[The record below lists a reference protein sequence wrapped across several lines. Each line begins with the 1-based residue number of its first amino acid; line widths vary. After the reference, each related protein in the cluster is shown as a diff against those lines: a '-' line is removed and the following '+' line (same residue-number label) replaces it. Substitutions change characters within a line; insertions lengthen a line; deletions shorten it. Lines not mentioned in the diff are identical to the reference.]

1 MASATPD
8 RLVGRQRELACVSA
22 LVEGVARGEAAT
34 LLIEGEAGIG
44 KSLLVQSAIDLARDA
59 GAAVFCGNAHPFER
73 TRPFGPIA
81 RALDL
86 RVRSS
91 DPRRASIGRLLA
103 GDGAAVEANASAPLA
118 SARYRVVEGI
128 IDIVETACARA
139 PTLMVL
145 EDLHWADESTL
156 VTFRSMAHELSHVP
170 LLLVGSM
177 RPSPRSAELDQLVDE
192 SLLSD
197 ARLVR
202 LDSLAPGD
210 VDALVQA
217 QLGLPPGAL
226 LTSIVARAG
235 GNPLWVVEIVRSLT
249 TEGWLRRGPGLAEAI
264 ADELPDSLHEL
275 VVRRLRY
282 LPPAALDLLRIA
294 AVLGDAVSVHDL
306 AAVARRPAVEVVGQ
320 LDEAFRARLLDEHAD
335 ALVFRHQLVHDA
347 IYQDLPQPVRR
358 ALHRDAASV
367 LARTGA
373 DLLQVAGHLVRGA
386 APGDLEAVRWL
397 RQAAGEAT
405 TAAPSVAVE
414 LLRRAMALLPAGHD
428 DADLVAVE
436 LVGALHRAGKV
447 AEAADL
453 AEALLGRAHRV
464 DIDLPLR
471 LALVSALSLQNRTS
485 ELIHHA
491 EAALVRAPGL
501 TSADQ
506 ALVLVQASYGRTFSG
521 DVTGGEATARRALD
535 IGDRAAGRAMTVW
548 SLTAMSVAVKTQGRY
563 AEALELTQRAVAL
576 AFDPLDTEARLR
588 HPHFFLAMAL
598 SDSDLIEDARRSY
611 QLAIDEYEELGSSW
625 LLPDTLLLSAEL
637 RFLAGEWDDA
647 GTELESGLH
656 LAQEHGQRISVAQSR
671 AYQALMA
678 AAKGNDKGAYAAL
691 VDVESELTSDAPCY
705 GAEVVAFAYSTLA
718 EARGKPSKA
727 FEVLL
732 RFWEHDSHRDIR
744 YYHRYLGP
752 PLVRLGLA
760 LDQRDVACRVAAGV
774 EAGAALAPEVPTVQS
789 AALRCRGL
797 VDDDPDLLVEA
808 VETAR
813 HGPRLLDH
821 AGACGDAA
829 AVLTATGQPAKAKEL
844 LLEAQARYEAVDARA
859 WAARTGA
866 GLRRLGV
873 RQGSRGQRRRPSSGW
888 ESLTPNELA
897 VCQLV
902 AEGLTNREV
911 GRRLYISPHT
921 VNTHLRHVFQKLSVS
936 TRTELAGLV
945 AHRSALS

>member
-22 LVEGVARGEAAT
+22 LVDGVVRGEAAT
-34 LLIEGEAGIG
+34 LLVEGEAGIG
-44 KSLLVQSAIDLARDA
+44 KSVLVRRAIELAGDA
-59 GAAVFCGNAHPFER
+59 GVVVFRGDARPFER
-73 TRPFGPIA
+73 TRPFGAIA

-91 DPRRASIGRLLA
+91 DPRRASIGRMLA
-103 GDGAAVEANASAPLA
+103 GDGAAVEDKAVPSAG
-118 SARYRVVEGI
+118 ARYRVVEEI
-128 IDIVETACARA
+128 VDLVETTCARA
-139 PTLMVL
+139 PALMVL

-170 LLLVGSM
+170 LLLVGSL
-177 RPSPRSAELDQLVDE
+177 RPSPRSTELDQLVDE
-192 SLLSD
+192 SLLSA
-197 ARLVR
+197 ARLIR
-202 LDSLAPGD
+202 LESLAPGE
-210 VDALVQA
+210 VDTLVQA

-226 LTSIVARAG
+226 LSSIVAKAA

-249 TEGWLRRGPGLAEAI
+249 TEGWLRRGPALAEAI
-264 ADELPDSLHEL
+264 ADELPDSLHDL

-282 LPPAALDLLRIA
+282 LPAAALDLLRIT

-306 AAVARRPAVEVVGQ
+306 AAVAGRSAVEVVSQ

-347 IYQDLPQPVRR
+347 IYQDVPQPVRR
-358 ALHRDAASV
+358 ALHRDAAGI

-386 APGDLEAVRWL
+386 APGDLEAVSWL
-397 RQAAGEAT
+397 RQAAREAT
-405 TAAPSVAVE
+405 AATPSVAVE
-414 LLRRAMALLPAGHD
+414 LLRRAMALLPAGHE
-428 DADLVAVE
+428 DADLLAVE
-436 LVGALHRAGKV
+436 LVEALQRAGMV
-447 AEAADL
+447 AEASDL
-453 AEALLGRAHRV
+453 AEAVLGRAHRD
-464 DIDLPLR
+464 DIDVPLR

-485 ELIHHA
+485 ELIQHA
-491 EAALVRAPGL
+491 EAALVQAPGL
-501 TSADQ
+501 PAAEQ

-521 DVTGGEATARRALD
+521 DFTGGEVTARRALD
-535 IGDRAAGRAMTVW
+535 LAGRADGRAMTVW
-548 SLTAMSVAVKTQGRY
+548 SLGAMSVAVKTQGRY
-563 AEALELTQRAVAL
+563 GEALELTQRAVAL
-576 AFDPLDTEARLR
+576 AFDPLDSEARLR

-598 SDSDLIEDARRSY
+598 SDSDLIDDARRTY
-611 QLAIDEYEELGSSW
+611 QLAVDECEQLGSSW
-625 LLPDTLLLSAEL
+625 LLPDILLLSAEL
-637 RFLAGEWDDA
+637 RFLAGEWGDA
-647 GTELESGLH
+647 VTELESGLD

-678 AAKGNDKGAYAAL
+678 AAKGDDQGASAAL
-691 VDVESELTSDAPCY
+691 TDVESELTNDAPCY
-705 GAEVVAFAYSTLA
+705 GAEVVAVACSTLA
-718 EARGKPSKA
+718 EARGEPGKA
-727 FEVLL
+727 FQLLL
-732 RFWEHDSHRDIR
+732 RFWEYDSEREIR

-752 PLVRLGLA
+752 SLVRLGLA
-760 LDQRDVACRVAAGV
+760 LDRRDVACRVTAGV

-797 VDDDPDLLVEA
+797 VGNDPELLVEA
-808 VETAR
+808 VELAR
-813 HGPRLLDH
+813 RSPRLLDH
-821 AGACGDAA
+821 TGACEDAA

-844 LLEAQARYEAVDARA
+844 LAEAQARYEAVDAGA
-859 WAARTGA
+859 WAARTAA

-873 RQGSRGQRRRPSSGW
+873 RQGSRGQRHRPSSGW

-897 VCQLV
+897 VCRLV

-911 GRRLYISPHT
+911 ARRLYVSPHT

-945 AHRSALS
+945 ARSSTLR